1 MSRDLIPDSTL
12 TLLQPS
18 PFGGFARLG
27 GQVTFRNGKLA
38 SSSVQVRDVAMWR
51 AMLRAV
57 HVELSL
63 MEITEGGED
72 GREGGAVKA

>member
-1 MSRDLIPDSTL
+1 MSKVIPDSTL

-27 GQVTFRNGKLA
+27 GQVTFRNGKLV
-38 SSSVQVRDVAMWR
+38 SSTVQTRDVAMWR
-51 AMLRAV
+51 AMMRAI

-72 GREGGAVKA
+72 ARDGGAVPG